1 MSLSSIKIANR
12 SRTLSVLVVAAG
24 FALGPTS
31 ALASTSWFGS
41 SLNHDPGNAGSTC
54 SEDGVGQPGDTCTHV
69 GSFFPGTSGRAKS
82 PVSGTITALKV
93 DPQGPMTFSAEVVNV
108 KNLSSD
114 EQQGQAQATAHS
126 PKFTLA
132 GPTQSQQANSDYPI
146 DTVHVHLKVKK
157 GQEIAI
163 NTKSNTAEICDSG
176 TPGQLLFDP
185 TLKVGNPFRH
195 SSGIDGCIMLIQ
207 AEVSH

>member
-1 MSLSSIKIANR
+1 MSLSRDRISSR
-12 SRTLSVLVVAAG
+12 SKTLLTLAVTAG
-24 FALGPTS
+24 FAFAPAS
-31 ALASTSWFGS
+31 ALASSAWFGS

-93 DPQGPMTFSAEVVNV
+93 DPEGPMTFSAEVVNV

-114 EQQGQAQATAHS
+114 EQSGQAQATAHS

-132 GPTQSQQANSDYPI
+132 GPTQSQRANEDYPI
-146 DTVHVHLKVKK
+146 DTVHVHMTVKK

-185 TLKVGNPFRH
+185 TLKVGNPFKH